1 MRRRVTEDTPS
12 YAAETI
18 RSAQVSGSHLAA
30 SSGLVLLLL
39 AGMSFVEA
47 PIPASALP
55 ALAQVGSEAF
65 KQESRKYCA
74 LVPAVPRTRVAHS
87 EARWRRASTRRVR
100 SADDRRLL
108 WCVASAVGLVSGA
121 I

>member
-30 SSGLVLLLL
+30 SSGLFLLLL
-39 AGMSFVEA
+39 AGMSLVEA

-55 ALAQVGSEAF
+55 ALAQVGSEASS
-65 KQESRKYCA
+65 KRAANTVHWCLQSRAPELLIPKPGGA
-74 LVPAVPRTRVAHS
+74 AHPRA
-87 EARWRRASTRRVR
+87 
-100 SADDRRLL
+100 
-108 WCVASAVGLVSGA
+108 G
-121 I
+121 

>member
-30 SSGLVLLLL
+30 SSGLFLLLL
-39 AGMSFVEA
+39 AGMSLVEA

-55 ALAQVGSEAF
+55 TLAQIGSPQAREP
-65 KQESRKYCA
+65 QVSCA
-74 LVPAVPRTRVAHS
+74 SVPAVPRTRVAHS
-87 EARWRRASTRRVR
+87 EARWRRA
-100 SADDRRLL
+100 ADDRRLL
-108 WCVASAVGLVSGA
+108 WRVASVVGLVSGA

>member
-39 AGMSFVEA
+39 AGMSLVEA

-55 ALAQVGSEAF
+55 PLAQIGSQASN
-65 KQESRKYCA
+65 KRAANTVHWCLQSRAPELLIPKRGGA
-74 LVPAVPRTRVAHS
+74 AHPRA
-87 EARWRRASTRRVR
+87 
-100 SADDRRLL
+100 
-108 WCVASAVGLVSGA
+108 G
-121 I
+121 